1 MIDYRVI
8 LVSFPNGKVHECITP
23 NDDGSYTIFID
34 ARLPQE
40 GQKKRL
46 LHALKHILGND
57 FEKYDVNEIER
68 YAHNQE
74 FAGELILI

>member
-8 LVSFPNGKVHECITP
+8 IVSFPVGKVHECITP

-34 ARLPQE
+34 ARLPLE

-57 FEKYDVNEIER
+57 FEKYDVDEIER
-68 YAHNQE
+68 HAHNQE
-74 FAGELILI
+74 YSGELVFI